1 MNSANYKQGRSMATV
16 FKEFDIKALL
26 ISAGIFVAASSGL
39 SAWYASTNDTSFV
52 ERTEE
57 SYTLYHQAKSHNVL
71 SVELKPNFSRQRYM
85 ELLTNVLSRDE
96 YQDIGFSL
104 QCSNERCLLELFSN
118 NTNHDD
124 VRNNI
129 INLLSN
135 TYIGEVNR

>member
-1 MNSANYKQGRSMATV
+1 MATV

-129 INLLSN
+129 IHLLSN
-135 TYIGEVNR
+135 IYIGEVNR

>member
-1 MNSANYKQGRSMATV
+1 MATV
-16 FKEFDIKALL
+16 LEEFDKKALL

-96 YQDIGFSL
+96 YQDIGLSL
-104 QCSNERCLLELFSN
+104 QCNNERCLLELFSN
-118 NTNHDD
+118 NTNHND

-129 INLLSN
+129 IRLLSN
-135 TYIGEVNR
+135 AYIGEVNR

>member
-1 MNSANYKQGRSMATV
+1 MATV
-16 FKEFDIKALL
+16 FEEFDKKALL

-96 YQDIGFSL
+96 YQDIGLSL
-104 QCSNERCLLELFSN
+104 QCNNERCLLELFSN
-118 NTNHDD
+118 NTNHND

-129 INLLSN
+129 IRLLSN
-135 TYIGEVNR
+135 AYIGEVNR